1 MGDAKAFKDVIAQ
14 ASFPRYLLLGNGFS
28 RACGAGF
35 GSDEIRKKLGGEG
48 GFQCVLDEFEE
59 DDPEQILR
67 VFEDATRM
75 IGALD
80 ECADGSVEKK
90 LREKMEDFKKAF
102 ITAIAELHPKHQT
115 DIGDEKF
122 TACREFLANFLGEK
136 NKDGA
141 VYTLNYDLL
150 LLWAIMGNYD
160 LKKLATNDG
169 FEPKGDILQWTDK
182 ERADRRSIYYLH
194 GALSFYA
201 KEAQLYKH
209 RWKDGTILDQ
219 VKDALKKGEMPLF
232 IAGGTD
238 RQKEHDIQ
246 QVPYLK
252 TAHERFKVHMG
263 EEKGCLF
270 LYGVSLSDNDRH
282 IWNHIINGN
291 IPHLYVGLYGDDRA
305 KVKGFAEYMK
315 EKRSKKTSLE
325 VTYFCAESASV
336 WGTPQSA

>member
-28 RACGAGF
+28 MACGAGF

-48 GFQCVLDEFEE
+48 GFQCVLDEFKE

-75 IGALD
+75 IGVLRG
-80 ECADGSVEKK
+80 CSDGDVEKMLHAK
-90 LREKMEDFKKAF
+90 TEGFKKAF
-102 ITAIAELHPKHQT
+102 ITAIAELHPERRS
-115 DIGDEKF
+115 DISNEKLEV
-122 TACREFLANFLGEK
+122 CRKFLTHFLGEGNK
-136 NKDGA
+136 NGA

-150 LLWAIMGNYD
+150 LLWAIMGNYE

-209 RWKDGTILDQ
+209 RWKDGTILGQ
-219 VKDALKKGEMPLF
+219 VKDALKKEEMPLF

-238 RQKEHDIQ
+238 HQKEHDIQ

-252 TAHERFKVHMG
+252 KAHERFKSHMD

-282 IWNHIINGN
+282 IWNHIIKGK

-315 EKRSKKTSLE
+315 EERSKTFSLE
-325 VTYFCAESASV
+325 VDYFCAESANV
-336 WGTPQSA
+336 RGTP